1 LRRVYIIC
9 GRDAD
14 EMLQTYVGAEVS
26 MPSKRKNGLQVRVA
40 GNVAFVSTT
49 DVRTNLSKIFNEV
62 LQKYETVV
70 IEKNGKPVGVLKRP
84 GTAGNV
90 VKLEEF

>member
-1 LRRVYIIC
+1 LRRVYTNYNTNVA
-9 GRDAD
+9 RVVATDVA
-14 EMLQTYVGAEVS
+14 VEVL
-26 MPSKRKNGLQVRVA
+26 MPRKPGNGLQVRVS
-40 GNVAFVSTT
+40 GNIAFVSTT

-62 LQKYETVV
+62 LKKYDTVV

>member
-1 LRRVYIIC
+1 VYTNYNTNVARVVAT
-9 GRDAD
+9 DVA
-14 EMLQTYVGAEVS
+14 VEVL
-26 MPSKRKNGLQVRVA
+26 MPRKPGNGLQVRVS
-40 GNVAFVSTT
+40 GNIAFVSTT

-62 LQKYETVV
+62 LKKYDTVV